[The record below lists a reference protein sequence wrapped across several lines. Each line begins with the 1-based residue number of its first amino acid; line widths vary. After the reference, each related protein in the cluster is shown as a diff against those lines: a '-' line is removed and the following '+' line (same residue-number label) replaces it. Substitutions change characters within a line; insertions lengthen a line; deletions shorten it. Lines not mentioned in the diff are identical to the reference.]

1 MKTTSHLAAVKA
13 VAIAACVLAAVSPE
27 AFAKK
32 HKKNKKY
39 DETGEDANNSEPDL
53 QDNYKI
59 PPDPVGW
66 LTAFPT
72 VVQTGTKPTITWD
85 ITYPSIVEDYIDI
98 IPPGTIDPKDKLDV
112 EIRVLG
118 NGVTVSSSS
127 NNNFSYVNA
136 EARISFDGGSYSRI
150 FYGDNHDI
158 NPSTVV
164 WSKKD
169 VQAGE
174 TLRFGGRYYYNN
186 SWGSWRS
193 SNDGTQ
199 AVRVLVSG
207 DTPPSNVP
215 VAGAPSLE
223 DFIKPYLGGD
233 GKVNIGPMDV
243 IVFMELTH
251 SDSQQDNSGYDL
263 QDMVLL
269 VTFTS
274 NMAKNNNGHGN
285 NLDGVDSSNPG
296 NAPFMEYDSDSTV
309 DDEGSGGGAFP
320 SNP

>member
-1 MKTTSHLAAVKA
+1 MKTTSHLAAAKA
-13 VAIAACVLAAVSPE
+13 VAIATCVLISISPS

-32 HKKNKKY
+32 DKKNDKY
-39 DETGEDANNSEPDL
+39 DRNGDDASNTEPDL
-53 QDNYKI
+53 ADNYKI

-72 VVQTGTKPTITWD
+72 VVQTGTKPTLTWS
-85 ITYPSIVEDYIDI
+85 ITYPSIVKDYVDI
-98 IPPGTIDPKDKLDV
+98 IPPATINPKEKLDV

-118 NGVTVSSSS
+118 NGVTVSSSNS
-127 NNNFSYVNA
+127 NSFSFVDG
-136 EARISFDGGSYSRI
+136 EAWIDFDGDGWDRI
-150 FYGDNHDI
+150 FYGDNHDV
-158 NPSTVV
+158 NPSRVV
-164 WSKKD
+164 WSQKN

-174 TLRFGGRYYYNN
+174 TLKFGGRYYYNGYGPFRH
-186 SWGSWRS
+186 ST
-193 SNDGTQ
+193 DGYEC
-199 AVRVLVSG
+199 VRTLVSG

-215 VAGAPSLE
+215 DYDAPSLE
-223 DFIKPYLGGD
+223 DFIKPYLGAD

-251 SDSQQDNSGYDL
+251 TNQNDSGYDL

-274 NMAKNNNGHGN
+274 NNPKNNNGHGN
-285 NLDGVDSSNPG
+285 NADGVDSSNTG
-296 NAPFMEYDSDSTV
+296 NAPFMQYDSDPNV
-309 DDEGSGGGAFP
+309 DDEAGGGGAFP